1 MIEYFDDSLWL
12 DRVGYDVS
20 VYDENFDGSFYVWER
35 WLRPG
40 GAGKLLIGRS
50 ILAGQNG
57 NKNQQAANYDINSYL
72 YAFDL
77 SINEELC
84 FN

>member
-1 MIEYFDDSLWL
+1 MESAN
-12 DRVGYDVS
+12 DVS

-50 ILAGQNG
+50 IFAIAGQNG

-77 SINEELC
+77 NINEELC